1 MKQLEACA
9 KLFHSQTQC
18 NVVFYLFDRTM
29 KCSYVR
35 SNHVFKFLGGG
46 ISPKGILKF
55 KDENGK
61 SPDKGT
67 IKPSFPSNLLF
78 KSLGRLL
85 EIFPNLLHRE
95 ECLHKNVIAYFR
107 PLVKVIQNVLVTQG
121 QVIRDSRC
129 SMFSVLFF

>member
-9 KLFHSQTQC
+9 KLFHSQMQC
-18 NVVFYLFDRTM
+18 NVVFYFFDRTM

-35 SNHVFKFLGGG
+35 SNHVFKFLASS

-85 EIFPNLLHRE
+85 EIFPNLLHRRMFVE
-95 ECLHKNVIAYFR
+95 KRYSILQARKSHTNCACH
-107 PLVKVIQNVLVTQG
+107 
-121 QVIRDSRC
+121 SRT
-129 SMFSVLFF
+129 SY